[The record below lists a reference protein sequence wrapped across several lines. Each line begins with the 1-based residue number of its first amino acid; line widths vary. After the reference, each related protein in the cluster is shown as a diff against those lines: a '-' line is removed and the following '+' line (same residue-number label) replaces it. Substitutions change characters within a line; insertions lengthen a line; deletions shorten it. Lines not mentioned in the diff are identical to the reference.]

1 MKNSILQTGN
11 TGNEPYNKGN
21 SKTKKI
27 ILIMIIALLAI
38 ILVGGGI
45 FAYTYFMT
53 DTFLTEEQAFYKYI
67 SKNSEILEMLEDE
80 DLSKYAE
87 KIQKEAYSSNQEIS
101 IGVNQ
106 NVDEEMQKAVD
117 EIQKHKII
125 LTNNVDNANKY
136 LKMGLNLQYEE
147 NDIIGGSLIRQNDY
161 LGLKVNDIGL
171 NPYIVL
177 ENNNLKQFAKTL
189 GLSEEQIAEI
199 QDKIDFDKISN
210 EELFTDAEL
219 SEIKD
224 RYLKAITDNLS
235 EDMFSKN
242 SQDDMSVY
250 TLTINEEKGKAIMNS
265 LIETLKNDDMLL
277 NKLKQLY
284 REQMEATEEEAQSLI
299 DNIKTSLQNY
309 QEELTGI
316 STSIDTVYDDSVVD
330 FSNDIYDDSLVGA
343 TEENTIQ
350 DNNEDENL
358 YISVYVSKRNL
369 VKTEVNV
376 RNNIKI
382 VLNKGKNNTSLE
394 AIYLESNSDTE
405 TATHEG
411 ITAEMIAKIN
421 LEKSKTDNE
430 LSYILTIMQQENKEL
445 AKITLSY
452 TGLEQMSNVGNNV
465 LVNIDLS
472 DMYNGEQGIQNQVLN
487 TGSTLQDSEEQL
499 QVFTVLSELKSKSL
513 EDTYTSQTEFEINE
527 KTIKEYMDKNELDT
541 TVSKNED
548 GTYNIQSNTTGNIYT
563 ADSKGNLTNTE
574 LVENV
579 QIEKETQEEEKY
591 MSISLNVK
599 GNTTFGDIQKQELTE
614 SNIYK
619 VNDKTSEQLEKLFTQ
634 LGERISNK
642 LTTVYKNTTIGQMI
656 IK

>member
-1 MKNSILQTGN
+1 MKS
-11 TGNEPYNKGN
+11 
-21 SKTKKI
+21 KKI
-27 ILIMIIALLAI
+27 VLIMIIILIAI
-38 ILVGGGI
+38 ILIGGGI

-80 DLSKYAE
+80 DLSKYAD
-87 KIQKEAYSSNQEIS
+87 KIQNEAYSSNQEIS

-106 NVDEEMQKAVD
+106 NIDEETQKVVD
-117 EIQKHKII
+117 EIQKHKIV

-136 LKMGLNLQYEE
+136 SEMGLNLKYEE
-147 NDIIGGSLIRQNDY
+147 NDIIGGNLIRQNDY

-199 QDKIDFDKISN
+199 PDKIDFDKISN
-210 EELFTDAEL
+210 EKLFTDAEL

-299 DNIKTSLQNY
+299 DNIKTSLQSY
-309 QEELTGI
+309 QEELTGT
-316 STSIDTVYDDSVVD
+316 STSTDTVYDDSVVD
-330 FSNDIYDDSLVGA
+330 FSNDTYDDSIVGA

-376 RNNIKI
+376 CNDGKI
-382 VLNKGKNNTSLE
+382 ILNKGENSTSLE
-394 AIYLESNSDTE
+394 VINLESNSDTE
-405 TATHEG
+405 IATNEG
-411 ITAEMIAKIN
+411 TVPEMLAKIS
-421 LEKSKTDNE
+421 LEKSKTDND
-430 LSYILTIMQQENKEL
+430 LSYILTIMQEENKEL

-452 TGLEQMSNVGNNV
+452 TGLAQMSNVGNNV
-465 LVNIDLS
+465 SFNIDLS
-472 DMYNGEQGIQNQVLN
+472 DMYNGAQGILNQAIDTSSNVKAEEEKLKV
-487 TGSTLQDSEEQL
+487 STA
-499 QVFTVLSELKSKSL
+499 LSELISKYY

-548 GTYNIQSNTTGNIYT
+548 GTYRIQINTTGNIYT
-563 ADSKGNLTNTE
+563 ADSTGNLTNTE
-574 LVENV
+574 IAENV
-579 QIEKETQEEEKY
+579 QTENEIQEEEKY
-591 MSISLNVK
+591 MSISLNVN
-599 GNTTFGDIQKQELTE
+599 GNTTFGEIQKQELTE

-619 VNDKTSEQLEKLFTQ
+619 VNDKTYEQLEKLFTQ
-634 LGERISNK
+634 LGERVSNK
-642 LTTVYKNTTIGQMI
+642 LITAYKNTTIGQI
-656 IK
+656 IM

>member
-1 MKNSILQTGN
+1 MKS
-11 TGNEPYNKGN
+11 
-21 SKTKKI
+21 KKI
-27 ILIMIIALLAI
+27 VLIMIIILIAI
-38 ILVGGGI
+38 ILIGGGI

-53 DTFLTEEQAFYKYI
+53 DTFLTEQQAFYKYI
-67 SKNSEILEMLEDE
+67 SKNSEIVEMLEDE
-80 DLSKYAE
+80 DLSKYTD
-87 KIQKEAYSSNQEIS
+87 KIQNEAYSSNQEIS

-117 EIQKHKII
+117 EIEKHKIV

-136 LKMGLNLQYEE
+136 SEMGLNLKYEE

-161 LGLKVNDIGL
+161 LGLKVNNVIEK
-171 NPYIVL
+171 YIVL
-177 ENNNLKQFAKTL
+177 ENNNLKQFAKNL

-199 QDKIDFDKISN
+199 PDKIDFDKISN
-210 EELFTDAEL
+210 EKLFTDAEL

-265 LIETLKNDDMLL
+265 LIETLKNDNMIL

-284 REQMEATEEEAQSLI
+284 IEQMEATEEEAQSLI
-299 DNIKTSLQNY
+299 DNIKTSLQSY
-309 QEELTGI
+309 QEELTGT
-316 STSIDTVYDDSVVD
+316 STSTDTVYDDSVVD

-376 RNNIKI
+376 CNDGKI
-382 VLNKGKNNTSLE
+382 ILNKGENNTSLE
-394 AIYLESNSDTE
+394 VIDLEGNSDTE
-405 TATHEG
+405 SATNEG
-411 ITAEMIAKIN
+411 TVPEMLAKIS

-430 LSYILTIMQQENKEL
+430 LSYILTIMQEENKEL
-445 AKITLSY
+445 AKITLGY
-452 TGLEQMSNVGNNV
+452 TGLAQMSNVGNEV
-465 LVNIDLS
+465 HVYIDLS
-472 DMYNGEQGIQNQVLN
+472 DIMSSTNGLMERSQNALDNTEKTQV
-487 TGSTLQDSEEQL
+487 SAA
-499 QVFTVLSELKSKSL
+499 LSELISKYY

-548 GTYNIQSNTTGNIYT
+548 GTYRIQINITGNIYT
-563 ADSKGNLTNTE
+563 ADSTGNLTNTE
-574 LVENV
+574 IAENA
-579 QIEKETQEEEKY
+579 QTENAIQEEEKY
-591 MSISLNVK
+591 MSISLNVNGK
-599 GNTTFGDIQKQELTE
+599 TTFGEIQKQELTE

-619 VNDKTSEQLEKLFTQ
+619 VNDKTYEQLENLFTQ
-634 LGERISNK
+634 LGEKVSNK
-642 LTTVYKNTTIGQMI
+642 LITAYKNTTIGQI
-656 IK
+656 IME